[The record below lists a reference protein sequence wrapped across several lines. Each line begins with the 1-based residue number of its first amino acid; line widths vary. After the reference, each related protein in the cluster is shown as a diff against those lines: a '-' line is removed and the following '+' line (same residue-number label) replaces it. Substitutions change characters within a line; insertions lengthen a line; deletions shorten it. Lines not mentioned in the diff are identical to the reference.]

1 MFFLFKKESN
11 NSCYSLDQPNKL
23 IFLLDRKKE
32 VMIAKK
38 KKNNHDNSSK
48 KPLSKRKIM
57 ILFNFQ
63 SIKYERT
70 K

>member
-1 MFFLFKKESN
+1 
-11 NSCYSLDQPNKL
+11 
-23 IFLLDRKKE
+23 
-32 VMIAKK
+32 MIAKK
-38 KKNNHDNSSK
+38 KKTKQNNHDNSSK

-70 K
+70 KYGKKTTKKPSVSQSKLA